1 MVGSKDMNTRV
12 FAVQPC
18 ENLVVHSMGGH
29 TDAVVGAFFE
39 HNCMDVSFATAHHFY
54 FLLHC
59 PTGFCVLSKT
69 DFSPVM
75 IVHASWSRVDSTSQ
89 MLLWQQW

>member
-1 MVGSKDMNTRV
+1 MVIHAVFPILFCDSVNGNPCCFLFYSMTVCCAFRVFVVGSKDMNTRV

-39 HNCMDVSFATAHHFY
+39 HNCMDVSFATARFS
-54 FLLHC
+54 FI
-59 PTGFCVLSKT
+59 FC
-69 DFSPVM
+69 F
-75 IVHASWSRVDSTSQ
+75 IA
-89 MLLWQQW
+89 

>member
-1 MVGSKDMNTRV
+1 MLFSVLFCDRVFVVGSKDMNTRV

-39 HNCMDVSFATAHHFY
+39 HNCMDVSFATAHFS
-54 FLLHC
+54 FI
-59 PTGFCVLSKT
+59 FCFIARL
-69 DFSPVM
+69 DFVYSVKL
-75 IVHASWSRVDSTSQ
+75 T
-89 MLLWQQW
+89 